1 MSLSRE
7 DVMAIVEAVVV
18 SNTKVTQVMMGA
30 IPLKAIA
37 ESVQSGLVFE
47 VSASE
52 VRGMLLDRAKRLRDR
67 AEKREE
73 SRQPAS
79 KLTTSKLTTL
89 ADQAEWQAAHLVERT
104 YRLSSHE
111 VDALMR
117 EDGGLVF
124 DFDPGILS
132 TSIGRDP
139 GTSSS

>member
-37 ESVQSGLVFE
+37 ESVQTGLVFE

-73 SRQPAS
+73 SRQPA
-79 KLTTSKLTTL
+79 SKLTTL